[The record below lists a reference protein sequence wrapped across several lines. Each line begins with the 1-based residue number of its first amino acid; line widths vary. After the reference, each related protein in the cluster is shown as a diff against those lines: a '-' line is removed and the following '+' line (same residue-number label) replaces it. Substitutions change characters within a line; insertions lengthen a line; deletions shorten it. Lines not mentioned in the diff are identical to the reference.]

1 MYLFSFC
8 SMCFLLSNSS
18 KVAFLFFISAGVPN
32 IKWYGVE
39 GEYNVLVIDLL
50 GPSLEDLFNFCS
62 RKLSLKTVLMLA
74 DQMVGSL
81 LLAENNFPILNKGI
95 A

>member
-1 MYLFSFC
+1 M
-8 SMCFLLSNSS
+8 
-18 KVAFLFFISAGVPN
+18 AAGIPN
-32 IKWYGVE
+32 VRWFGVE
-39 GEYNVLVIDLL
+39 GDYNVLVMDLL

-81 LLAENNFPILNKGI
+81 LHFYPFRIHFYSSFSYLLEI
-95 A
+95 